1 MQSVI
6 KGMVQVAGSTYRT
19 VRVQPGQYRVNRIPH
34 LHDRNVGGF
43 TSRPAGTLV
52 AEGIEPALLREIMRT
67 AIQNARTS
75 WTGHLA
81 LG

>member
-6 KGMVQVAGSTYRT
+6 KGMVQLAGSAYRI
-19 VRVQPGQYRVNRIPH
+19 VRVGPEQYRMNRIPH
-34 LHDRNVGGF
+34 LHGRRVGGF
-43 TSRPAGTLV
+43 SSRPAGALV
-52 AEGIEPALLREIMRT
+52 AEGIEPALPREIMRV
-67 AIQNARTS
+67 AIQNAKTS

>member
-6 KGMVQVAGSTYRT
+6 KGMVQVAGSTYRI
-19 VRVQPGQYRVNRIPH
+19 VRVQCGHYSVSRI
-34 LHDRNVGGF
+34 LDDRHVGGF
-43 TSRPAGTLV
+43 TSGPAGAV
-52 AEGIEPALLREIMRT
+52 AAEGIEPELLREIMRT
-67 AIQNARTS
+67 AIQNAKTS

>member
-6 KGMVQVAGSTYRT
+6 KGMVQVAGSTYRI

-34 LHDRNVGGF
+34 RHVGGF